1 MSRGATFTNDPFTLL
16 SFAMLR
22 TISVTTTI
30 FFIVVQV
37 PGFGICQT
45 VHTGPPDPNFC
56 ATAEHIKPNLELD
69 RTTRVTGRV
78 IDQSGAPF
86 KKSRV
91 ELRKYM
97 SEERQIAVKTVLT
110 DQDGRFDLGAIKS
123 GRYRFLPSPS
133 RAFQQPER
141 LDCSNRANC
150 QLDITLK
157 ANPTDLPE
165 SSCPIR

>member
-1 MSRGATFTNDPFTLL
+1 
-16 SFAMLR
+16 
-22 TISVTTTI
+22 
-30 FFIVVQV
+30 
-37 PGFGICQT
+37 
-45 VHTGPPDPNFC
+45 
-56 ATAEHIKPNLELD
+56 
-69 RTTRVTGRV
+69 
-78 IDQSGAPF
+78 
-86 KKSRV
+86 
-91 ELRKYM
+91 M
-97 SEERQIAVKTVLT
+97 SEERQIAVKAVLT

-141 LDCSNRANC
+141 LGCPNRDNC